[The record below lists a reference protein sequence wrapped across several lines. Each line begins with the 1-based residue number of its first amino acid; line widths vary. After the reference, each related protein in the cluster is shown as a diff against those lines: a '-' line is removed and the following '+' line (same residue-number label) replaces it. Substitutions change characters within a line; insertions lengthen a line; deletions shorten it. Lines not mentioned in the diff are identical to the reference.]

1 MEWKKTSISGAEL
14 ERQQQAYI
22 KEALEMAKRS
32 VTSQF
37 GSSDKNS
44 VDDKA
49 AVEKAAAEKNAA
61 EKAAAEKIFAE
72 KAAAEKAAAEKIA
85 AEKAAAE
92 RITAE
97 KAAAEKIAA
106 EKAAAEKIAA
116 ERAAAEKIAAEKAA
130 EKIAAEKAAEKIAA
144 EKAAE
149 KTDENNTINIFE
161 EDKEDEE
168 LTQFSPITEEKTEC
182 EAPKIVSEEIEQSG
196 EPDIIDIA
204 QIKKENFTK
213 ESDQAQI
220 SSDPPNF
227 NNYINQ
233 HNKARCNCPNCQR
246 KRQQQ

>member
-14 ERQQQAYI
+14 EKQQQAYI

-37 GSSDKNS
+37 GSSDKKS
-44 VDDKA
+44 VD
-49 AVEKAAAEKNAA
+49 EKAAAEKV
-61 EKAAAEKIFAE
+61 
-72 KAAAEKAAAEKIA
+72 AAEKIA
-85 AEKAAAE
+85 
-92 RITAE
+92 AE

-116 ERAAAEKIAAEKAA
+116 EKAAAEKIAAEKAA
-130 EKIAAEKAAEKIAA
+130 AERIAAEKAAAD
-144 EKAAE
+144 KA
-149 KTDENNTINIFE
+149 DENNTVNISE
-161 EDKEDEE
+161 EDKEDED
-168 LTQFSPITEEKTEC
+168 LTQFSPIAEEETVC
-182 EAPKIVSEEIEQSG
+182 EAPKTVSDETVQSG

-213 ESDQAQI
+213 ESNLAQ
-220 SSDPPNF
+220 SSNNPPNF

-233 HNKARCNCPNCQR
+233 HNKAQCNCPNCQR

>member
-49 AVEKAAAEKNAA
+49 AVEKASAEKIAA

-106 EKAAAEKIAA
+106 EKAAEKT
-116 ERAAAEKIAAEKAA
+116 
-130 EKIAAEKAAEKIAA
+130 AA

>member
-44 VDDKA
+44 VYDKA
-49 AVEKAAAEKNAA
+49 AVEKAAAEKIAA
-61 EKAAAEKIFAE
+61 EKAAGEKIFAE

-92 RITAE
+92 
-97 KAAAEKIAA
+97 KIAA
-106 EKAAAEKIAA
+106 EK
-116 ERAAAEKIAAEKAA
+116 AAAEKIAAEKAA
-130 EKIAAEKAAEKIAA
+130 EKIAAEKAAEKTAAEKAAEKTAA